1 MSLNNRKERAAR
13 LRGRN
18 KNEMCFMDVVA
29 TLLNCPSLL
38 TKDYKTDAKRDR
50 RSVGSLLIR
59 ESRFTE
65 VV

>member
-18 KNEMCFMDVVA
+18 KKEMCFMDVVA

-38 TKDYKTDAKRDR
+38 TKDDKTNAKKVSP
-50 RSVGSLLIR
+50 SVGSLLIR